1 MVNYACAFNQ
11 SELGKYFEWIIK
23 DVNFGTW
30 LSVDVIEGVH
40 LIGGPLNRGLT
51 VVKLIYVFKNDLPD
65 Q

>member
-1 MVNYACAFNQ
+1 M
-11 SELGKYFEWIIK
+11 K

-40 LIGGPLNRGLT
+40 LIGGPLNGGFT